1 MGEALDTGVSSQAND
16 SQPGWIPAVKA
27 VAEPLISGGVLPGL
41 IVRVEP
47 EASAPEVLC
56 LGSDWDGQP
65 LEEGTLFPVA
75 SITKLATALAIL
87 RLADMGFL
95 SLDDPLERFLP
106 DAAAAVDDVTPRALL
121 CHTSGLPEDLPRG
134 AAPYTASLDW
144 PTLAQAFLATPLTIR
159 PWRLVNYSNT
169 GYALLAVILERL
181 ARLPY
186 PLALREL
193 VLSPL
198 EIDGSLGEEP
208 PRRPVR
214 IAGEWGK
221 HQGTALEPYN
231 SPFWRTLGLPYGG
244 LVTTVQGALR
254 LVQAFAGFPAGF
266 LPGPLL
272 REATSDQ
279 TRGLPANFV
288 GLMSWAPGPWGL
300 GVELRGVKSPHTVTA
315 QASPGSYG
323 HLGASGAQAWKDPAA
338 GLAWAILGPR
348 TFYDWWQHL
357 ARLSTAILTAPRQE
371 A

>member
-1 MGEALDTGVSSQAND
+1 MGEAQDTGVSSQAND
-16 SQPGWIPAVKA
+16 SQPAWIPAVKA
-27 VAEPLISGGVLPGL
+27 IAEPLISDGVLPGL

-47 EASAPEVLC
+47 EAGAPEVLC

-231 SPFWRTLGLPYGG
+231 SPFWRALGLPYGG

-300 GVELRGVKSPHTVTA
+300 GVELRGVKSPHTVTV